1 MSVRAVRFAGMFLW
15 GPALLVTFRPVVVKS
30 VRIQVLGSSRAW
42 NGGSEVDLG
51 PPARRAVL
59 GLLVLAEGEA
69 MTKLELVDALWG
81 DRPPRSAVNVIQTHI
96 KHLRRL
102 LEPDR
107 PRRTSSEVL
116 PHVSGGYAVNQDVVD
131 VDLVHFRRLVAAAG
145 AANREDDAVRVAAL
159 LGEALRLWQGHPLAD
174 VPFLATYP
182 KVVALVE
189 KRWEVLARHADAM
202 IGIGSAADVLPDV
215 AEAAAERPLDEPAQ
229 ARLIRA
235 HHAVGQRAK
244 AFQIFHE
251 VRDRLVD
258 ELGIDPGPE
267 LREAHAALLRDD
279 EGPATAAGTGS
290 ALRVPKQLPAEPSGF
305 TGRTAQLSTLD
316 GLLEGGRSG
325 GAVPIAAI
333 SGTAGVGKTALAVH
347 WAHGVRD
354 RFPDGQLYANL
365 RGHTPGPAAAP
376 IEVLAQFLS
385 ALGVPAERV
394 PFDLETAAAM
404 YRTLMTDRRTLVLLD
419 NVVGPEQIRPL
430 LPAGPGCLVLVTG
443 RDRMTGLVAL
453 HGARQL
459 TLDVLSPDDALEL
472 LASVLGTKHAV
483 AAELAELCAYLPLAL
498 RIAAANLA
506 DQPGRG
512 VEAYVARLR
521 EGNLLAALSVRGD
534 EQIAVRTAFDLS
546 CASLPTEAQRLFR
559 LLSLVPGTDFSAEAV
574 AALLGADPERV
585 GLLLDRLAGAHLVE
599 RHAPDR
605 YRFHDLLRRYA
616 ADQVDRQEPE
626 RDREAAVHRLYD
638 WYLHAVDAAARLLYP
653 HMLRLPAT
661 GTDAR
666 TPAGV
671 TDLAGASNWLDSER
685 GNLVAAVREA
695 ARSGPRPMAW
705 RLADALRGY
714 FWKSMRRV
722 DWLATAEAGLAATEG
737 SGDHRAGAA
746 ARLSLADLHFRQGRY
761 RQAVRHY
768 AHGFLLARRAG
779 WVEAQA
785 AVLGNLGCVY
795 WQSGK
800 LAVAGARFERALA
813 LSRGIGQP
821 AGEAVALGNLGLVHW
836 EMGRLSRAAE
846 HYDQALARYRQIGSD
861 YGEAINLSN
870 LGQAQRARGLP
881 DEAVDLLTRSL
892 TLHRE
897 GGDRS
902 GEAEANSRLA
912 AALFDLGRRAEALD
926 HARAGL
932 TLAQETG
939 DPRTEAE
946 ALATLATLHLHLGHR
961 QDAVHRYQQALD
973 LIRETGDRY
982 PEVDILIGLATATKD
997 AARARHALA
1006 LAEQAGFQALR
1017 GQAMTALAGIFLASG
1032 EPRAALQHA
1041 HRALAVQRE
1050 TGDRR
1055 GAARTLA
1062 VLQRARRRS
1071 AV

>member
-1 MSVRAVRFAGMFLW
+1 
-15 GPALLVTFRPVVVKS
+15 VVVKS

-42 NGGSEVDLG
+42 NGGVEVDLG

-59 GLLVLAEGEA
+59 GLLVLAEGDA
-69 MTKLELVDALWG
+69 MTKVDLVDSLWG
-81 DRPPRSAVNVIQTHI
+81 DRPPRSAVNVLQTHI

-107 PRRTSSEVL
+107 PRRTSSDVL
-116 PHVSGGYAVNQDVVD
+116 PHVSGGYALNQDVVD
-131 VDLVHFRRLVAAAG
+131 VDLVRFRGFVAE
-145 AANREDDAVRVAAL
+145 ANTAHREDDPVRVAAL
-159 LGEALRLWQGHPLAD
+159 LGEALRLWQGRPLAD
-174 VPFLATYP
+174 VPFLGTYP

-215 AEAAAERPLDEPAQ
+215 ALAAAERPLDEPAQ

-235 HHAVGQRAK
+235 HRAVGQRAR

-267 LREAHAALLRDD
+267 LREAHTALLRDNA
-279 EGPATAAGTGS
+279 GPTGGGASTDAATGS

-305 TGRTAQLSTLD
+305 TGRTTQLSTLD
-316 GLLEGGRSG
+316 ALLEGGRSG
-325 GAVPIAAI
+325 GAVTIAAI

-347 WAHGVRD
+347 WAHRARD

-365 RGHTPGPAAAP
+365 RGHTPGPAATP
-376 IEVLAQFLS
+376 IEVLTQFLS

-394 PFDLETAAAM
+394 PFDLETAAAL

-459 TLDVLSPDDALEL
+459 TLDVLSPDDALDL
-472 LASVLGTKHAV
+472 VASVLGTEHA
-483 AAELAELCAYLPLAL
+483 AATELAELCAYLPLAL

-512 VEAYVARLR
+512 VEDYVAKLR

-546 CASLPTEAQRLFR
+546 CAALPAEAQRLFR
-559 LLSLVPGTDFSAEAV
+559 LLSLVPGTDFSTEAV
-574 AALLGADPERV
+574 AALAGADPERATR
-585 GLLLDRLAGAHLVE
+585 LLDRLAAAHLVE
-599 RHAPDR
+599 RHAPGR

-626 RDREAAVHRLYD
+626 RDREAARQRLYD
-638 WYLHAVDAAARLLYP
+638 WYLHAVDSAARLLYP
-653 HMLRLPAT
+653 HMLRLPAPE
-661 GTDAR
+661 TDAR
-666 TPAGV
+666 TPAAV
-671 TDLAGASNWLDSER
+671 TDPAAASTWLDSER

-695 ARSGPRPMAW
+695 ARTGPRPMAW

-722 DWLATAEAGLAATEG
+722 DWLATAEAGLAAVEG
-737 SGDHRAGAA
+737 TGEHRAGAA
-746 ARLSLADLHFRQGRY
+746 TRLSLADLHFRQGRY

-813 LSRGIGQP
+813 LSRGIGQT

-846 HYDQALARYRQIGSD
+846 HYGQALTRYRQIGSA

-881 DEAVDLLTRSL
+881 GEAVDLLTRSL

-912 AALFDLGRRAEALD
+912 ATLFDLGHRAEALD

-973 LIRETGDRY
+973 LIGETGDRY
-982 PEVDILIGLATATKD
+982 PEVDVLIGLATATND

-1041 HRALAVQRE
+1041 HRALAVHRE

-1071 AV
+1071 TV